1 MPRIE
6 QVLDGE
12 VVESMTGGE
21 TYIKNK
27 MADLDQVIHMISI
40 ILSQRTLTL
49 IHP

>member
-21 TYIKNK
+21 ANIEKKVAN
-27 MADLDQVIHMISI
+27 LGQVIHTISI
-40 ILSQRTLTL
+40 VF
-49 IHP
+49 P